1 MACRAT
7 SHTHT
12 HTHTRTRTHTRTHT
26 IGGMQRVST
35 TCTLSVFQTP
45 FLLHLFAHPAVA
57 FTPLF
62 APFQYLKPLFCRTCL
77 RTQLLHSPHYLQP
90 FSISNP
96 FFAAPVCAPSR
107 CTHPTICTLS
117 VFQTPFSSHPTP
129 LCSHPSS
136 HPPSLLSHTFGR
148 TQPLHPP
155 PFFAPIQGIGPHF
168 PFGVL
173 DPHFLALKFCA
184 YSWRS
189 PYYILHGCG
198 TCRPPPPSILS
209 YACATAAAAAAAATA
224 TAAAAF
230 LHAGTC
236 VCVCLCM
243 CVCMCVRVRVCA
255 CACVCVRVCMQ
266 VCVYANVCVCTCQ

>member
-1 MACRAT
+1 VACRAT

-107 CTHPTICTLS
+107 CIHPTICTLS
-117 VFQTPFSSHPTP
+117 AFQTPFLPLPFAHPAVAFIP
-129 LCSHPSS
+129 LLAPFQNFKPLFCRTR
-136 HPPSLLSHTFGR
+136 LR
-148 TQPLHPP
+148 TQPLHSPHYLHPFSISNPFFVAPDPP
-155 PFFAPIQGIGPHF
+155 LFAPIVTPALFIVAHIWSHPTIASTPIFRAHSGHRPPF
-168 PFGVL
+168 PF
-173 DPHFLALKFCA
+173 
-184 YSWRS
+184 W
-189 PYYILHGCG
+189 
-198 TCRPPPPSILS
+198 
-209 YACATAAAAAAAATA
+209 
-224 TAAAAF
+224 
-230 LHAGTC
+230 
-236 VCVCLCM
+236 
-243 CVCMCVRVRVCA
+243 
-255 CACVCVRVCMQ
+255 
-266 VCVYANVCVCTCQ
+266 CT